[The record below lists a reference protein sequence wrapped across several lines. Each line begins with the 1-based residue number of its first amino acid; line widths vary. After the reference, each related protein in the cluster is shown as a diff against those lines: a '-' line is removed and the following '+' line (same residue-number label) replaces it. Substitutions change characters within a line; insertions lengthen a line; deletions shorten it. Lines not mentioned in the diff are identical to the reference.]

1 MITLVQKSDLDNY
14 KFIADSVKNS
24 TSWPQ
29 FVYEAQMLDVK
40 VWLTDA
46 LLNELVT
53 QESLGTTTALNQAL
67 LDGGSYVYP
76 TPVTVNSRTYLFQGL
91 KACIMYFA
99 FARFTN
105 RTPYNYTAAGIVIK
119 DSDLSTPASDKQ
131 VQRLETE
138 ARLTAEAIKCEVITY
153 LNRNHTL
160 YPLWD
165 DKGCGCGSWC
175 SDKRPFLVIG
185 D

>member
-1 MITLVQKSDLDNY
+1 MIGLVTLADLQQY
-14 KFIADSVKNS
+14 KYIADSVKNS
-24 TSWPQ
+24 ASWPQ
-29 FVYEAQMLDVK
+29 FVSEAQMLDVK

-53 QESLGTTTALNQAL
+53 QESLGTTTVLNQAL

-76 TPVTVNSRTYLFQGL
+76 TPATVNSRTYLFQGL
-91 KACIMYFA
+91 KACIMYYA

-138 ARLTAEAIKCEVITY
+138 ARLTADALKCEVIAY
-153 LNRNHTL
+153 LNRNYTL
-160 YPLWD
+160 YPLWSD
-165 DKGCGCGSWC
+165 RGCCSSSC
-175 SDKRPFLVIG
+175 SDNRPFRVIG

>member
-1 MITLVQKSDLDNY
+1 MISLVSLANIQDLKY
-14 KFIADSVKNS
+14 ICDSVKNS
-24 TSWPQ
+24 ASWPH
-29 FVYEAQMLDVK
+29 FCSEAQMLDVK

-46 LLNELVT
+46 LLNELIT
-53 QESLGTTTALNQAL
+53 QETLGTTTILNKAL
-67 LDGGSYVYP
+67 LDGGSYVYQ
-76 TPVTVNSRTYLFQGL
+76 TRTYLFQGL
-91 KACIMYFA
+91 RNCIAYYA

-119 DSDLSTPASDKQ
+119 DSDLSTPATDKQ

-153 LNRNHTL
+153 LNRNHAS

-175 SDKRPFLVIG
+175 TDKRPFLVIG

>member
-1 MITLVQKSDLDNY
+1 MISLVTKADLDQY
-14 KFIADSVKNS
+14 KYIADSVKNS

-29 FVYEAQMLDVK
+29 FVSESQMLDVK

-46 LLNELVT
+46 LLLEII
-53 QESLGTTTALNQAL
+53 NQASTLPTTISAANQIL
-67 LDGGSYVYP
+67 LDGGTYTHQTKSYF
-76 TPVTVNSRTYLFQGL
+76 FQGL
-91 KACIMYFA
+91 KACIIYYA

-105 RTPYNYTAAGIVIK
+105 RTPYNYTAVGIVVK

-138 ARLTAEAIKCEVITY
+138 ARLTAEALKCEVLAY

-160 YPLWD
+160 YPLWGEH
-165 DKGCGCGSWC
+165 GCGHGRCNS
-175 SDKRPFLVIG
+175 SRPFFVMG